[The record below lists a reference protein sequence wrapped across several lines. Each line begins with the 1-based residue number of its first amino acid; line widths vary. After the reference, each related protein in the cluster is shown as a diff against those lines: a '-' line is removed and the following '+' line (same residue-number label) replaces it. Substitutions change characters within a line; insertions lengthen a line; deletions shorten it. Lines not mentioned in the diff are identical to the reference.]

1 MVTDTIFSFFMMA
14 SCETNFFVIL
24 FWIWDFSNRGS
35 HVNHHRR
42 NKRPF
47 RKTMSTRI
55 SMHCVRWRN
64 SLRLVMAPK
73 ERK

>member
-35 HVNHHRR
+35 RVNPHRR
-42 NKRPF
+42 NKRLL
-47 RKTMSTRI
+47 RQTTSMRISTR
-55 SMHCVRWRN
+55 CVLWRS